1 MHSVEIRRPLET
13 DQKELHRFFDIV
25 LKNTLDRNGIANL
38 VEDRHL
44 ELQEKLEHLNQDFA
58 SDGEER
64 YFLIAFDKADGD
76 LLGCIEFGP
85 ASALIARETKGE
97 FNGLMEVG
105 TAFVHP
111 VHQNKGIG
119 TMLLNAILTAMK
131 SKGFEEYCLDSGYQ
145 LAQKIWTKKLGSPDL
160 WLKDYWGEGAHHMI
174 WRRKIGK

>member
-1 MHSVEIRRPLET
+1 MHSVEIRRPLEA
-13 DQKELHRFFDIV
+13 DQQELHRFFDIV
-25 LKNTLDRNGIANL
+25 LKSTFDKNGIANL
-38 VEDRHL
+38 VADRQL
-44 ELQEKLEHLNQDFA
+44 ELQEKRKYLNQDFV
-58 SDGEER
+58 SGGVER
-64 YFLIAFDKADGD
+64 YFLIAVDKADGD

-97 FNGLMEVG
+97 FNGMMEVG
-105 TAFVHP
+105 TVFVHP

-145 LAQKIWTKKLGSPDL
+145 LAQEIWTKKLGSPDL

-174 WRRKIGK
+174 WRRQIGK